1 MNKGVLIFLG
11 VPAFNFPEVELLD
24 HLATLFSTI
33 LKKQSIVLYGIC
45 LILHPRH
52 QYTRATISPTTPPT
66 PHTTTQENWTFFFFF
81 FFKVLCSLLPLDLG
95 VCSFLFPA
103 SCMPLPKHS
112 TSFRS
117 LPTCHFLW
125 EDFEIPQMNFS
136 YCISIHTLFYHNTC
150 HNSLLLES
158 SSCLGQG

>member
-1 MNKGVLIFLG
+1 MASASFYI
-11 VPAFNFPEVELLD
+11 PA
-24 HLATLFSTI
+24 
-33 LKKQSIVLYGIC
+33 
-45 LILHPRH
+45 
-52 QYTRATISPTTPPT
+52 IS
-66 PHTTTQENWTFFFFF
+66 TQELQFLQLPHQLLTPQPRKTGHFSYF

-95 VCSFLFPA
+95 VSSFLFPA